1 MDIIY
6 KSYFIWCIYGCRF
19 DGPNVTPFSF
29 YNQNDRGQ
37 VRNMRNLLFLRCKA
51 DGRNFQ
57 KKKRGERK
65 EKKNTKTKYL
75 NEREEEESKRDTIR
89 RPPPF
94 LFADTIK
101 SRLHLITTRGD
112 VTNGLSS
119 SRKGRLLFFFYIYLS
134 DEWGKRRWGHERRTW
149 WLRHFYIYNSTVC
162 LNDPSSSPRLQFP
175 FRQFHI
181 AIV

>member
-1 MDIIY
+1 MAVGLTVQMLRHFLFII
-6 KSYFIWCIYGCRF
+6 KMIEARSETCGTFCSCVVRQT
-19 DGPNVTPFSF
+19 DGIF
-29 YNQNDRGQ
+29 
-37 VRNMRNLLFLRCKA
+37 K
-51 DGRNFQ
+51 

-134 DEWGKRRWGHERRTW
+134 DE
-149 WLRHFYIYNSTVC
+149 
-162 LNDPSSSPRLQFP
+162 
-175 FRQFHI
+175 
-181 AIV
+181 